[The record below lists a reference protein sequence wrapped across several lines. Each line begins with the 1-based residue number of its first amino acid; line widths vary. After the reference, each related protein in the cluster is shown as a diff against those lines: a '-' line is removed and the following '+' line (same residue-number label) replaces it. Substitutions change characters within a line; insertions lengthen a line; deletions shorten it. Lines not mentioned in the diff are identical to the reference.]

1 MKLETILFRLL
12 FSLLF
17 SLIVGIERE
26 KNQSNAGIKT
36 HSLVGVSSTLVALL
50 QYELMIA
57 SENSSS
63 LSVDSSRIIAQVV
76 SGIGFLGAG
85 TIIVTK
91 NNVSGLT
98 TAASIWSV
106 SMMGIS
112 IGMGYYLISI
122 CAFLLI
128 IAVLFLFKN
137 YTFTAIPKKLLIKY
151 EDKYFIKDEID
162 YIFKSHKISYQI
174 LRHELEI
181 IEGKRVCKTT
191 IKMDVSKEYEYD
203 LIMKTLSKSENI
215 IELISSF
222 NTWLF

>member
-1 MKLETILFRLL
+1 MKVETIIFRLL

-57 SENSSS
+57 SNNSQSI
-63 LSVDSSRIIAQVV
+63 SVDSSRIIAQVV

-112 IGMGYYLISI
+112 IGMGYYLISF
-122 CAFLLI
+122 CAFILI

-137 YTFTAIPKKLLIKY
+137 YTFTAIPKRLLIKY
-151 EDKYFIKDEID
+151 EDKYSIRNEID
-162 YIFKSHKISYQI
+162 YVFKSHKIPYQI

-181 IEGKRVCKTT
+181 IDGRRICKTT
-191 IKMDVSKEYEYD
+191 IRMDVNKDYEYD
-203 LIMKTLSKSENI
+203 LIMKSLSKSENI
-215 IELISSF
+215 LELVSSF
-222 NTWLF
+222 NT